1 MQSTQY
7 PFFIDFCIFVIQ
19 NKIVMTTITLKINE
33 KSKAGKTLLSM
44 VRFFTEEKNG
54 VELLKT
60 PNLET
65 VKAMSKA
72 EKNNEITNP
81 EIIKRLKKH
90 HKNFKKPIYRKENYT
105 KVDAKNIWEATQ

>member
-1 MQSTQY
+1 
-7 PFFIDFCIFVIQ
+7 VIQ

-65 VKAMSKA
+65 VKAMYEAENKIELTRVKNSKELF
-72 EKNNEITNP
+72 EKLGI
-81 EIIKRLKKH
+81 
-90 HKNFKKPIYRKENYT
+90 
-105 KVDAKNIWEATQ
+105 